1 VQKKF
6 GASGAGLPVTKGSES
21 SVTDPNLVQV
31 LDGKNKASYVQLWL
45 DTSYGANIAGAMN
58 DGIVNLFAGKGT
70 PEDIVKAM
78 QAAAAE

>member
-1 VQKKF
+1 
-6 GASGAGLPVTKGSES
+6 
-21 SVTDPNLVQV
+21 LVEV
-31 LDGKNKASYVQLWL
+31 LNGKNKASYVQLWL

-70 PEDIVKAM
+70 PQDIVKAM